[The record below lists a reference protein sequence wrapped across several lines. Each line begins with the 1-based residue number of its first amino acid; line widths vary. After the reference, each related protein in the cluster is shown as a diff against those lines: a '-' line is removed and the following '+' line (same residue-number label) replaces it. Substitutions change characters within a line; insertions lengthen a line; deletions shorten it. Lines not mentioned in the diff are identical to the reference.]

1 LATGKAKKAKK
12 QKILTVAEDTIP
24 DISLAS
30 LREVK
35 ELSQAPLTLSRYVLL
50 STGFAEEQK
59 LSLIQISLKK
69 KKKLR

>member
-1 LATGKAKKAKK
+1 MATGKAKKAKK